1 MASKEEQLE
10 QLFEKL
16 HQLIAQQ
23 SHGKIVKAAEQST

>member
-23 SHGKIVKAAEQST
+23 SHGKVVKVADQST